1 MNKNNKL
8 SIRPILILIFLM
20 IIFYSLIS
28 VYSGLEDILQN
39 FASMNFLFVIP
50 IISVLLLSIFFR
62 SLIQKLLLEQLGI
75 RLSIKEN
82 FLLFLSGLALIVS
95 PGGAG
100 QVIKSYFLKEKY
112 GISISKSIP
121 VVLFE
126 RYYDLIAVTVLVL
139 ISICIVF
146 SVESFLISMIAL
158 GIIFVIGVSFRKESF
173 FRKLLSLQKKIRFMK
188 KLEINEKEL
197 HHSIKLLNNY
207 SLVWKIIVL
216 TILVTFWDGI
226 AIYMGFLTFGSNI
239 GYFEAMQFYY
249 TSIMLGVMS
258 FIPGGMGIVEGGF
271 TILSSRYLEITAGV
285 SIIIFIRLT
294 TIWFATFL
302 GMIVALRTLFRHKI
316 GF

>member
-100 QVIKSYFLKEKY
+100 QVIKSYF
-112 GISISKSIP
+112 
-121 VVLFE
+121 
-126 RYYDLIAVTVLVL
+126 
-139 ISICIVF
+139 
-146 SVESFLISMIAL
+146 
-158 GIIFVIGVSFRKESF
+158 
-173 FRKLLSLQKKIRFMK
+173 
-188 KLEINEKEL
+188 
-197 HHSIKLLNNY
+197 
-207 SLVWKIIVL
+207 
-216 TILVTFWDGI
+216 
-226 AIYMGFLTFGSNI
+226 
-239 GYFEAMQFYY
+239 
-249 TSIMLGVMS
+249 
-258 FIPGGMGIVEGGF
+258 
-271 TILSSRYLEITAGV
+271 
-285 SIIIFIRLT
+285 
-294 TIWFATFL
+294 
-302 GMIVALRTLFRHKI
+302 
-316 GF
+316 